1 MSKTKSK
8 NIKRMKKVIAL
19 KKGKQR
25 EERRKTIAQRFD
37 EFLLRNKLDKSKM
50 TQKELSIARSIMKA
64 QEECLCT

>member
-19 KKGKQR
+19 KKEKQR